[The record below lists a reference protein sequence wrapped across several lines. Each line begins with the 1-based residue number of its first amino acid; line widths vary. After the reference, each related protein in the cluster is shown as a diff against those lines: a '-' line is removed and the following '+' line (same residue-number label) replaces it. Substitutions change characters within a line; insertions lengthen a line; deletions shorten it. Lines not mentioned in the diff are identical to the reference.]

1 MRAGRSLRSPANPE
15 NPLNHPRI
23 GAITALLAVA
33 LGAFGT
39 HLLRGGLDP
48 AFSRTFETAVRYQ
61 FFHALALIL
70 VGLMQDRA
78 SARDRQT
85 LGVAGFLF
93 LAGTILFSGSLYF
106 MSVTGASWVGAITPL
121 GGAALL
127 AGWVAFALGCGGR
140 RPA

>member
-1 MRAGRSLRSPANPE
+1 MNYA
-15 NPLNHPRI
+15 RI
-23 GAITALLAVA
+23 GAISALLAVA

-48 AFSRTFETAVRYQ
+48 AFSRAFETGVRYQ

-70 VGLMQDRA
+70 THLMRERA
-78 SARDRQT
+78 EARDRQA

-93 LAGTILFSGSLYF
+93 LAGTILFSGSLYG
-106 MSVTGASWVGAITPL
+106 MTITGATWLGILTPL

-127 AGWVAFALGCGGR
+127 AGWIAFALGCRGP